1 MYVIFYLHLVD
12 LCGKLVCKYTVR
24 PMGKPSWEMDGLETR
39 PGLDSCIL
47 HFLLPGF
54 TEKYPLEFVW
64 MGLTSWWFFTNR
76 FEKYAKVTKLDHETP
91 GIGVKISKNIWN
103 HHLAHLFKDS
113 HHYVKLQRNIE
124 QVWNQMKRHQAPQS
138 LEEVHQAPTMWQRN
152 LQPKHT
158 VANQTVKPNG
168 KPKRCETSNVLWRH
182 VSSVVQSW
190 RPLLKNDG
198 NNMFL
203 LAS

>member
-12 LCGKLVCKYTVR
+12 LYGIHVCKYTV
-24 PMGKPSWEMDGLETR
+24 PVPWENRHGSYGLVVGD
-39 PGLDSCIL
+39 PAWLGQL
-47 HFLLPGF
+47 HLPLSPDRIQW
-54 TEKYPLEFVW
+54 KIPPLNLYEW
-64 MGLTSWWFFTNR
+64 T
-76 FEKYAKVTKLDHETP
+76 H
-91 GIGVKISKNIWN
+91 I
-103 HHLAHLFKDS
+103 FKDS

-124 QVWNQMKRHQAPQS
+124 QVWNQMKRHPQS
-138 LEEVHQAPTMWQRN
+138 LEEAYQAPAVFQRN

-198 NNMFL
+198 NNMFFWRVAKL
-203 LAS
+203 FTKLIGKMVVPLGWYPY